1 MKIRIK
7 HKETEFIIEDNG
19 DRTDTYNNLISNN
32 NTFIFNL
39 IEKITQHIIEI
50 NNVDKK

>member
-1 MKIRIK
+1 MKITVR
-7 HKETEFIIEDNG
+7 HKDSEFIIEDNG
-19 DRTDTYNNLISNN
+19 NRTDTYTNLISNN
-32 NTFIFNL
+32 NAFIFNI